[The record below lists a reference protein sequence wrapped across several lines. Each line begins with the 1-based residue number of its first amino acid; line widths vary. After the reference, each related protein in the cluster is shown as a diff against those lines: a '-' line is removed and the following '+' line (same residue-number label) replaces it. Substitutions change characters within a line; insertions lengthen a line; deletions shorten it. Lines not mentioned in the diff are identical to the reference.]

1 MANNKFQITITAA
14 DKASGIVSRV
24 RKNLEGL
31 AKQKGGVLGGAGK
44 AIGDMGGRA
53 QSAAAQF
60 SSLSGTIGGLTA
72 AGSVAGLSALAAEW
86 GRVGLAVSQA
96 AANIGTTAN
105 RLQTLRGA
113 ADLAGGSAEAMTQGL
128 NTLGNTLQ
136 DARFGR
142 NNQAL
147 AMLNQLGIGIHTTAS
162 GAVDAERAMNDL
174 ADAIARQSNPQ
185 TQALIARQFGLEG
198 LLPVLRQGSAGM
210 RAYAA
215 EAERLSKSSPELIA
229 QQEQLG
235 LSLRKLESAA
245 TGVGNTLAS
254 RLIPQMQPL
263 VTMATQWMDKNAGL
277 AASIIEVGTALAS
290 LAAIARFAH
299 PALAAILGT
308 VAALKV
314 LNENSG
320 AIQDKFDKAATGWLQ
335 DKGIMPKPRGL
346 TEDQQ
351 AYLDRVPDKKP
362 EPEGGKAA
370 SPTAAAPAGREP
382 IGIRQNNPG
391 NLRQWPGAGQNGGY
405 AQFGSANEGLTA
417 AAQNLLSYQRKH
429 GIDTIAGIVNR
440 WAPAGD
446 RNNVPAYISDLS
458 KQTGFAPNQKL
469 NLSDSKTLAP
479 LLSGIVKHESGY
491 NPYSADAIERAVQTA
506 LSNTPA
512 NRNGNDTINI
522 NLSGLPTGV
531 EATATNGQG
540 APVNVRIGHA
550 MSMVGG

>member
-86 GRVGLAVSQA
+86 GRVGLAVTQA

-299 PALAAILGT
+299 PALAAVLGT

-314 LNENSG
+314 MNEKGG
-320 AIQDKFDKAATGWLQ
+320 AIQDKFDKTVTGWMQ
-335 DKGIMPKPRGL
+335 GSGIMPKPRGL
-346 TEDQQ
+346 TEAQQ

-362 EPEGGKAA
+362 EPEGNKAVT
-370 SPTAAAPAGREP
+370 PTAAAPAGREP

-391 NLRQWPGAGQNGGY
+391 NLRQWPGAGTNGGY

-417 AAQNLLSYQRKH
+417 AAQNLLAYQRKH

-458 KQTGFAPNQKL
+458 KQTGFEPNQKL

-479 LLSGIVKHESGY
+479 LLSGIVKHENGY
-491 NPYSADAIERAVQTA
+491 NPYSTDAIERAVQTA
-506 LSNTPA
+506 LSNAPA